1 MATKKSKKAA
11 DDAAA
16 HNSTISSSLGEQ
28 LEKAAPFSTSE
39 AAEIAE
45 ERREK
50 AAKAGAEKSV
60 SGTVCIAMNF
70 PRDFRFDY
78 EDKSGARRELLV
90 HGNATELRGLEMG
103 KLPEGGKYGFT
114 FGVPREVW
122 EAVAEKYRNMPM
134 FRNGLIFAVSSASDA
149 KKEAETRREL
159 RHGFEPID
167 PYKARTTPDAAKD

>member
-1 MATKKSKKAA
+1 MAKKSKKTA
-11 DDAAA
+11 DTAA

-50 AAKAGAEKSV
+50 AAKAGAAKSV

-78 EDKSGARRELLV
+78 EDKNGAKCELLV

-103 KLPEGGKYGFT
+103 TLPTGGKFGFT

-122 EAVAEKYRNMPM
+122 EAVAEKYRNMPI
-134 FRNGLIFAVSSASDA
+134 FRNGLIFAVGSAPDA
-149 KKEAETRREL
+149 KKEAENRKDL
-159 RHGFEPID
+159 RNGYEPID
-167 PYKARTTPDAAKD
+167 PYKSRTTPSAEKD

>member
-11 DDAAA
+11 DDAATRS
-16 HNSTISSSLGEQ
+16 STTSSLGERS
-28 LEKAAPFSTSE
+28 EMAAPLSVSE

-122 EAVAEKYRNMPM
+122 EIVAEKYRNMPM